1 MVRKCLRAQSTPRLN
16 RHKQHQKHWSESRRC
31 SQTPANF
38 SAGAALQLKWG
49 SIRAKTSTGHFIPW
63 KYHSI
68 EKWQYIFLNWYE
80 ATDQEGSCVLEETQL
95 QSSAPHERG
104 HATDRSEKGRA
115 GLRADGYDDSATISV
130 ALRRQSQERPDVS
143 KQGEK
148 TFWHA
153 CLGGRARR
161 WDTYPSDWELWGSPA
176 QDLTKISFGFDINTH
191 MRSNWYLF
199 TGWIILADKT
209 TSFKQ

>member
-1 MVRKCLRAQSTPRLN
+1 MLTNPCKLLS
-16 RHKQHQKHWSESRRC
+16 
-31 SQTPANF
+31 
-38 SAGAALQLKWG
+38 WG
-49 SIRAKTSTGHFIPW
+49 SVRAKTSTGHFIPW

-95 QSSAPHERG
+95 QSSTPHERG

-130 ALRRQSQERPDVS
+130 ALRRHSQERPDVS

-148 TFWHA
+148 TF
-153 CLGGRARR
+153 LRAVLEAEQDVGTRIQVIGSSEVPPRR
-161 WDTYPSDWELWGSPA
+161 IWQRLALALILIHVWEA
-176 QDLTKISFGFDINTH
+176 TDIS
-191 MRSNWYLF
+191 SQ
-199 TGWIILADKT
+199 AE
-209 TSFKQ
+209 